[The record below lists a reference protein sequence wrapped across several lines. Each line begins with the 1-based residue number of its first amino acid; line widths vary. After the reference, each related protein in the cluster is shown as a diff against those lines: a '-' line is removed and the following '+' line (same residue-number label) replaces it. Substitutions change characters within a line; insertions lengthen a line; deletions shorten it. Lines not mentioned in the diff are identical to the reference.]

1 VIARIRLT
9 RWRAYETL
17 DLTLSRPVTFFVAPN
32 GVGKTSLVEAVRWG
46 LFGAPAARR
55 LGQAVRVGHDSA
67 TVQLD
72 LQLGDAAVQVTR
84 SLKRTGGMRFEAT
97 ADGHP
102 IDEHSYNKLLRTTW
116 AADPGL
122 LDALIFGAEVKGEA
136 TAFPIKDHLADVFG
150 ITPMLQAA
158 KAIKTR
164 RAELAAKTKSLR
176 DDLSGTDEAI
186 AAATAAVA
194 RLEQE
199 LTGVADERTA
209 AENAATRLE
218 QAASLAREWAEY
230 RRAARVY
237 DEKVKELVVRMAG
250 TVQAADA
257 DPAVAIAIGEREA
270 SAQLESSLA
279 AKAAAEIEAARAA
292 SGAQLLADATDRCPT
307 CLRPLDPAEREHAL
321 EAHGDEDRAAHTL
334 IEQHDRETARARTR
348 LSMIAQFRDA
358 LNALRAPVEPDGPDP
373 GVQPIAEL
381 AEARHLASDL
391 AERHGQAA
399 ARLEAARTELS
410 KLRRA
415 AADQSRLITAARQ
428 EYVMEVAERTIRQLA
443 DRYLTDYIE
452 PIAHEVGRRWKLV
465 FGADGL
471 HFDADGNLSVS
482 RGEASLAM
490 GDLSGGER
498 STALIVTRLLLAN
511 SIARASSV
519 WFDEPLEHLDPRRR
533 AAIAQTLVSAVQAGT
548 VGQILVTTYEENL
561 ARRLAAAAPETVG
574 LTYATTSTA

>member
-1 VIARIRLT
+1 MIARIRLA

-72 LQLGDAAVQVTR
+72 LLLGSRTVQVTR
-84 SLKRTGGMRFEAT
+84 SLKRSGGMRFEAT
-97 ADGHP
+97 ADGDP
-102 IDEHSYNKLLRTTW
+102 IDEHAYNSLLRTAW
-116 AADPGL
+116 GADPGL
-122 LDALIFGAEVKGEA
+122 LDALIFGAEAKGEA

-164 RAELAAKTKSLR
+164 RAGLTVKIRSLR

-186 AAATAAVA
+186 AMAGAVVA
-194 RLEQE
+194 RLERE
-199 LTGVADERTA
+199 LAGVAQERTA
-209 AENAATRLE
+209 AEDAVTQLEHAA
-218 QAASLAREWAEY
+218 ALAQGWADY
-230 RRAARVY
+230 RRAARAY
-237 DEKVKELVVRMAG
+237 DEQVGELVVRMAG
-250 TVQAADA
+250 TVQVAGVDLAA
-257 DPAVAIAIGEREA
+257 AITSGEREA
-270 SAQLESSLA
+270 SAELESSLA
-279 AKAAAEIEAARAA
+279 AKAAAEIQAARAA
-292 SGAQLLADATDRCPT
+292 SGAELLAGSAERCPT
-307 CLRPLDPAEREHAL
+307 CLRPLSSVEREHAL
-321 EAHGDEDRAAHTL
+321 QAHGGAGHAAHTL
-334 IEQHDRETARARTR
+334 IEQHDRETARARAR
-348 LSMIAQFRDA
+348 LTAIARFRDA
-358 LNALRAPVEPDGPDP
+358 LNTLRAPAEPDGQDP
-373 GVQPIAEL
+373 GDEAITGL
-381 AEARHLASDL
+381 ADARRLASGL
-391 AERHGQAA
+391 AERDGQAA
-399 ARLEAARTELS
+399 ARLDAARAELS
-410 KLRRA
+410 RLRQA
-415 AADQSRLITAARQ
+415 ARDQSRLIAAARQ
-428 EYVMEVAERTIRQLA
+428 DSVMEVAERTIHQLA

-471 HFDADGNLSVS
+471 HFDADGNLTVS
-482 RGEASLAM
+482 HGDASLAV

-511 SIARASSV
+511 SLARASSV

-548 VGQILVTTYEENL
+548 VAQILVTTYEEHL
-561 ARRLAAAAPETVG
+561 ARRLAAAAPDTVA
-574 LTYATTSTA
+574 LTYATTDSG

>member
-1 VIARIRLT
+1 MIARIRLAH
-9 RWRAYETL
+9 WRSYETL

-46 LFGAPAARR
+46 LFGTPAARR

-72 LQLGDAAVQVTR
+72 LLLGSRTVQVTR
-84 SLKRTGGMRFEAT
+84 SLKRSGGMHFEAT
-97 ADGHP
+97 ADGDP
-102 IDEHSYNKLLRTTW
+102 IDEHAYNSLLRSAW

-122 LDALIFGAEVKGEA
+122 LDALIFGAEAKGEA

-164 RAELAAKTKSLR
+164 RAELTAQIRSLR

-186 AAATAAVA
+186 AAVGAVVA

-199 LTGVADERTA
+199 LADIAQERVA
-209 AENAATRLE
+209 AEDAATQLE
-218 QAASLAREWAEY
+218 QAAALARDWADY
-230 RRAARVY
+230 RRAARTY
-237 DEKVKELVVRMAG
+237 DEQVNELVVRMAG

-257 DPAVAIAIGEREA
+257 DLAAAITSSERKA
-270 SAQLESSLA
+270 SAELESSLA
-279 AKAAAEIEAARAA
+279 AKAAAEIQAARAA
-292 SGAQLLADATDRCPT
+292 SGAEELAGSADRCPT
-307 CLRPLDPAEREHAL
+307 CLRPLSPAERKHAL
-321 EAHGDEDRAAHTL
+321 QAHGGTGHAAHTL
-334 IEQHDRETARARTR
+334 IEQHDRETTRARAR
-348 LSMIAQFRDA
+348 LSAISRFRDA
-358 LNALRAPVEPDGPDP
+358 LNALRAPVEPDGQDP
-373 GVQPIAEL
+373 GEEAL
-381 AEARHLASDL
+381 AGLTEARRLASGL

-399 ARLEAARTELS
+399 ARLDAARTEVS
-410 KLRRA
+410 RLRQA
-415 AADQSRLITAARQ
+415 AHDQSRLIAAARQ
-428 EYVMEVAERTIRQLA
+428 ENVMEVAERTIHQLA

-471 HFDADGNLSVS
+471 HFDADGNLTLSH
-482 RGEASLAM
+482 GDASLAM

-498 STALIVTRLLLAN
+498 ATALIVTRLLLAN
-511 SIARASSV
+511 SLARASSV

-533 AAIAQTLVSAVQAGT
+533 AAIAQTMVSAVQAGT

-561 ARRLAAAAPETVG
+561 ARLLAAAAPDTVA
-574 LTYATTSTA
+574 LTYATTDPG

>member
-1 VIARIRLT
+1 VITRIRLA

-17 DLTLSRPVTFFVAPN
+17 DLALSRPVTFFVAPN

-46 LFGAPAARR
+46 LFGAPAARQ

-72 LQLGDAAVQVTR
+72 LMLDSRAVQVTR
-84 SLKRTGGMRFEAT
+84 SLKRSGGTLFEAT
-97 ADGHP
+97 ADGDS
-102 IDEHSYNKLLRTTW
+102 IDEHAYNSLLRSAW
-116 AADPGL
+116 AADPAL
-122 LDALIFGAEVKGEA
+122 LDALVFGTETKGGA

-164 RAELAAKTKSLR
+164 RAELTAKIRSLR

-186 AAATAAVA
+186 AAASAAVV

-199 LTGVADERTA
+199 LALAAQERAAADHEASQR
-209 AENAATRLE
+209 E
-218 QAASLAREWAEY
+218 QAAVLAREWADY
-230 RRAARVY
+230 RRTARVY
-237 DEKVKELVVRMAG
+237 DEQVGELVVRMADA
-250 TVQAADA
+250 VQVADVDVAA
-257 DPAVAIAIGEREA
+257 AITNGEREA
-270 SAQLESSLA
+270 SHELESSLA
-279 AKAAAEIEAARAA
+279 AKTAAEIQAARAA
-292 SGAQLLADATDRCPT
+292 SGAELLTDFADYCPT
-307 CLRPLDPAEREHAL
+307 CLRPLNPAERERAL
-321 EAHGDEDRAAHTL
+321 QAHGGAGLAAHTL
-334 IEQHDRETARARTR
+334 VEQHDHETARARAR
-348 LSMIAQFRDA
+348 LSSIVRFRDA
-358 LNALRAPVEPDGPDP
+358 LNALRAPMEPDGHDP
-373 GVQPIAEL
+373 GDEAITDL
-381 AEARHLASDL
+381 AEARRLASAL

-399 ARLEAARTELS
+399 ARLDAAGAELS
-410 KLRRA
+410 RLRHA
-415 AADQSRLITAARQ
+415 AQDQSKLIAVARQ
-428 EYVMEVAERTIRQLA
+428 ESVMEVAERTLRQLA

-471 HFDADGNLSVS
+471 HFDADGNLTVS
-482 RGEASLAM
+482 HGDASLAM

-511 SIARASSV
+511 SVAHASSV

-548 VGQILVTTYEENL
+548 VGQILVTTYEEHL
-561 ARRLAAAAPETVG
+561 ARLLAAAAPDTVA
-574 LTYATTSTA
+574 LIYATTDSG